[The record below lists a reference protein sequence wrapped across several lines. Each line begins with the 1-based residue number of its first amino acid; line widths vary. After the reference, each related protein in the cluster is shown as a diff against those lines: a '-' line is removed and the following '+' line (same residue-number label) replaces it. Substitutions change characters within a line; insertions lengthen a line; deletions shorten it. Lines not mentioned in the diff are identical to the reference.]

1 MQLDWHRAWLKK
13 LCVAF
18 KDPLQRERDRIRA
31 EIHGVYGLV
40 RLFMKQR
47 NGARWTAVERRQL
60 VHELFRI
67 CALGPYLVALM
78 APGSFV
84 LIPMVAWWLDRR
96 GRARRYARIQPS
108 RPVTV
113 SMKPS

>member
-1 MQLDWHRAWLKK
+1 MQLSWHHWLKK
-13 LCVAF
+13 LCAVF

-31 EIHGVYGLV
+31 EIHGLI

-47 NGARWTAVERRQL
+47 NGARWTAVERRRL
-60 VHELFRI
+60 VHELFRV

-96 GRARRYARIQPS
+96 RRTRCNDRAQPS
-108 RPVTV
+108 RSVTV

>member
-13 LCVAF
+13 LCAVF

-31 EIHGVYGLV
+31 EMHEIRGLI
-40 RLFMKQR
+40 RLFINQR
-47 NGARWTAVERRQL
+47 NGVRWTAVERRRL
-60 VHELFRI
+60 VHELFRV
-67 CALGPYLVALM
+67 CAFGPYLVALM

-96 GRARRYARIQPS
+96 RRTRCHDQVQPS
-108 RPVTV
+108 RSVTV

>member
-1 MQLDWHRAWLKK
+1 MMRMTRLRALCACLKG
-13 LCVAF
+13 
-18 KDPLQRERDRIRA
+18 PLQRERERIRA
-31 EIHGVYGLV
+31 EMAEIHGFV
-40 RLFMKQR
+40 RLLMRQR
-47 NGARWTAVERRQL
+47 NGGGWTTEERRRL
-60 VHELFRI
+60 VHELRRV
-67 CALGPYLVALM
+67 CALGPYLVALL

-113 SMKPS
+113 SMKPT